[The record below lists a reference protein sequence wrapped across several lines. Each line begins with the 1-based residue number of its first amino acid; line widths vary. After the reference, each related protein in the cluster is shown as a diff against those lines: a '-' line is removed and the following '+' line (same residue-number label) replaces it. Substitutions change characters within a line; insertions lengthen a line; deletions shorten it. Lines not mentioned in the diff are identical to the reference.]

1 MSVDVFDEASLDP
14 LLIKIVKNLQDM
26 GLESTVLAYSSHHSL
41 LPPPRRPLSFAIY
54 RLIALEV
61 FRILIR
67 EDSVHD
73 VSDLSVF
80 IYTIV
85 GSRSRTEMITVVGTG
100 KFTITKEASQGRS

>member
-73 VSDLSVF
+73 VSDLCKDF
-80 IYTIV
+80 
-85 GSRSRTEMITVVGTG
+85 
-100 KFTITKEASQGRS
+100 SQGQFLVAMRLQLHTHAS

>member
-73 VSDLSVF
+73 VSDLCKDF
-80 IYTIV
+80 
-85 GSRSRTEMITVVGTG
+85 
-100 KFTITKEASQGRS
+100 SQGQFLVTMRLQLHTHAS